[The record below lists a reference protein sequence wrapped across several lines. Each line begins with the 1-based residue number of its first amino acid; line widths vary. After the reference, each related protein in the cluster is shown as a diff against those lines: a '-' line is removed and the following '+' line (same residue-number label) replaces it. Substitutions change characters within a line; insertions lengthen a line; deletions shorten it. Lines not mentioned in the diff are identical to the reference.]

1 MPGPPVRTL
10 ARVEAPT
17 ATRIDARPAPALRR
31 YVGSYVGFD
40 LRGFPAGVHCGPPGR
55 VLTAVISLSD
65 PMEMAVGVGD
75 GSPVTRFDSVAGG
88 LMCRSVAIHHDGRQ
102 HGVQVS
108 LTPRGARAV
117 YGMPA
122 AALAHGLVPLDELL
136 GALGVEPVDRLR
148 AATTWAA
155 RFAVLDELF
164 LRAVGRGGGERLF
177 RARPEVAEA
186 WRRLVAAQGRVQVGA
201 VATELGWS
209 RRYLTER
216 FRDEVGLSPKTFAR
230 VLRFEHAHH
239 LATAHD
245 PLPWADVAAVSGYAD
260 QAHLV
265 RDWREF
271 TGRSP
276 TAWRR
281 GEVLLEAGWPP
292 KGRVV
297 PTGRVV
303 TDRLSVGRTSFPR
316 LPFPFLQDRPATL
329 L

>member
-1 MPGPPVRTL
+1 MVTLPGSPVRTL
-10 ARVEAPT
+10 TRVGDHT
-17 ATRIDARPAPALRR
+17 ATRIDARSAPALRR

-65 PMEMAVGVGD
+65 PLEVAAGVD
-75 GSPVTRFDSVAGG
+75 DRSPVTRFASVAGG

-102 HGVQVS
+102 QGVKVS
-108 LTPRGARAV
+108 LTPLGARAV

-122 AALAHGLVPLDELL
+122 AALAHRLVPLDELL
-136 GALGVEPVDRLR
+136 GALGIELVDRLR

-155 RFAVLDELF
+155 RFAALDELL
-164 LRAVGRGGGERLF
+164 LRAVGRAAGVDRVP
-177 RARPEVAEA
+177 RVRPEVAEA
-186 WRRLVAAQGRVQVGA
+186 WRRLVTARGRVQVGA
-201 VATELGWS
+201 VAAELGWS

-216 FRDEVGLSPKTFAR
+216 FRGEVGLSPKTFAR
-230 VLRFEHAHH
+230 VLRFEHAHE

-245 PLPWADVAAVSGYAD
+245 PLPWADAATVSGYAD

-271 TGRSP
+271 IGRSP

-281 GEVLLEAGWPP
+281 GEVLLGS
-292 KGRVV
+292 G
-297 PTGRVV
+297 
-303 TDRLSVGRTSFPR
+303 
-316 LPFPFLQDRPATL
+316 
-329 L
+329 

>member
-1 MPGPPVRTL
+1 MQDL
-10 ARVEAPT
+10 A

-31 YVGSYVGFD
+31 YVRSYVGFD

-55 VLTAVISLSD
+55 ALTAVISLSD
-65 PMEMAVGVGD
+65 PLGVGAGVDD

-88 LMCRSVAIHHDGRQ
+88 LMRRSVAIHHDGRQ

-108 LTPRGARAV
+108 LTPLGARAV
-117 YGMPA
+117 YGVPA
-122 AALAHGLVPLDELL
+122 GELAHRLVPLDELL
-136 GALGVEPVDRLR
+136 GALGVELVDRLR

-155 RFAVLDELF
+155 RFAVLDELL
-164 LRAVGRGGGERLF
+164 LRAVGRGDGDRLYPV
-177 RARPEVAEA
+177 RPEVAQA
-186 WRRLVAAQGRVQVGA
+186 WRRLVVARGRVQVGA

-216 FRDEVGLSPKTFAR
+216 FRGEVGLSPKTFAR
-230 VLRFEHAHH
+230 VLRFEHAHD

-245 PLPWADVAAVSGYAD
+245 PLPWADVATVAGYAD

-276 TAWRR
+276 TVWRR
-281 GEVLLEAGWPP
+281 GEVLLG
-292 KGRVV
+292 
-297 PTGRVV
+297 TG
-303 TDRLSVGRTSFPR
+303 
-316 LPFPFLQDRPATL
+316 
-329 L
+329 

>member
-1 MPGPPVRTL
+1 MQDL
-10 ARVEAPT
+10 A

-31 YVGSYVGFD
+31 YVRSYVGFD

-55 VLTAVISLSD
+55 ALTAVISLSG
-65 PMEMAVGVGD
+65 PLGVGAGVDD

-88 LMCRSVAIHHDGRQ
+88 LMRRSVAIHHDGRQ

-108 LTPRGARAV
+108 LTPLGARAV
-117 YGMPA
+117 YGVPA
-122 AALAHGLVPLDELL
+122 GELAHRLVPLDELL
-136 GALGVEPVDRLR
+136 GALGVELVDRLR

-155 RFAVLDELF
+155 RFAVLDELL
-164 LRAVGRGGGERLF
+164 LRAVGRGDGDRLYPV
-177 RARPEVAEA
+177 RPEVAQA
-186 WRRLVAAQGRVQVGA
+186 WRRLVVARGRVQVGA

-216 FRDEVGLSPKTFAR
+216 FRGEVGLSPKTFAR
-230 VLRFEHAHH
+230 VLRFEHAHD

-245 PLPWADVAAVSGYAD
+245 PLPWADVATVAGYAD

-276 TAWRR
+276 TVWRR
-281 GEVLLEAGWPP
+281 GEVLLG
-292 KGRVV
+292 
-297 PTGRVV
+297 TG
-303 TDRLSVGRTSFPR
+303 
-316 LPFPFLQDRPATL
+316 
-329 L
+329 